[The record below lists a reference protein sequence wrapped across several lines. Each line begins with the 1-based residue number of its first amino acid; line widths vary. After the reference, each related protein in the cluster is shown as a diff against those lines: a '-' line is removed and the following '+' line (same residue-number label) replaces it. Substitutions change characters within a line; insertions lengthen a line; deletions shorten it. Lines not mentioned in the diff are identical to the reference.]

1 MKKVMKKLIC
11 CTIALTCTLILTS
24 NLKAATL
31 SVGSTSGSSGDKNI
45 SIPIGL
51 TSTSG
56 EKVCGLNFDLNFDT
70 SRLSFKEVT
79 LGSVATDAGK
89 SLSFN
94 QPSSN
99 TIRVVVIGLNQN
111 VIGDGK
117 VLNFTFDILDKAPGG
132 KAKLNIMD
140 PSISD
145 PKGKQLSVTVRDG
158 EIILGKLSSEN

>member
-1 MKKVMKKLIC
+1 MKKLIKNLVC
-11 CTIALTCTLILTS
+11 YMVAFIGILIITS

-31 SVGSTSGSSGDKNI
+31 SVGSNSGAPDDKNI
-45 SIPIGL
+45 TIPINL
-51 TSTSG
+51 TSSPG

-70 SRLSFKEVT
+70 SRMFFKEVT
-79 LGSVATDAGK
+79 LNQVAMDADK
-89 SLSFN
+89 SLSYS

-111 VIGDGK
+111 VIGDGT
-117 VLNFTFDILDKAPGG
+117 VLNFTFDVLNNVSGG

-145 PKGKQLSVTVRDG
+145 PKGKQLAVNTVDSA
-158 EIILGKLSSEN
+158 IILGGKLK

>member
-1 MKKVMKKLIC
+1 MGKVVKKLVC
-11 CTIALTCTLILTS
+11 CIIALSCTLILTS
-24 NLKAATL
+24 NLEAATL
-31 SVGSTSGSSGDKNI
+31 GVGSTSVSPGDKNI
-45 SIPIGL
+45 SIPVDL

-56 EKVCGLNFDLNFDT
+56 ETVCGFNFDLNFDT

-89 SLSFN
+89 SISFN

-117 VLNFTFDILDKAPGG
+117 VLNFTFDIINKAASG
-132 KAKLNIMD
+132 KAKLTISK
-140 PSISD
+140 PSMSD
-145 PKGKQLSVTVRDG
+145 PKGKQLSVSTEDG
-158 EIILGKLSSEN
+158 EVNIFK